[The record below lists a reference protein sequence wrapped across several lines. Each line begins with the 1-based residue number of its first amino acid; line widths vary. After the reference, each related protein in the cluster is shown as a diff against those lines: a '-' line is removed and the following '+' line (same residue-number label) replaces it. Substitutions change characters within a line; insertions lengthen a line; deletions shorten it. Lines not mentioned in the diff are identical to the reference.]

1 MDTATASELTGLALA
16 LAATGLVAGLLA
28 GIFGIGGGG
37 VIVPVMYQALGSLG
51 FSPAVTMHVA
61 LGTAL
66 AVIVPT
72 SIRSFRG
79 HFARGAVDTAMLRS
93 WVIPVP
99 VGVALAS
106 LVAASVS
113 GAGLRAIF
121 AAVAFLVAMRLIF
134 NRETW
139 RLGAEIPRGAVR
151 PLAGAAIG
159 FLSTLMGVGG
169 GVLSNTFMTVYGRPI
184 HQAVATAS
192 GVGILIAI
200 PGTLG
205 YMAAGWDAA
214 GLPPFSLGYVN
225 LLGVAI
231 IMPLSLL
238 MAPLGVRIAHAA
250 SKRQLELGFGIF
262 LLLMSA
268 RFAFS
273 VLEP

>member
-1 MDTATASELTGLALA
+1 MDLAIPVSELIGLALA

-37 VIVPVMYQALGSLG
+37 VIVPVMYQALGILG

-61 LGTAL
+61 LGSAL
-66 AVIVPT
+66 AIIVPT
-72 SIRSFRG
+72 SIRSFRA
-79 HFARGAVDTAMLRS
+79 HLARGAVDMAIIRS
-93 WVIPVP
+93 WLIPVP

-106 LVAASVS
+106 FVAAYVS

-121 AAVAFLVAMRLIF
+121 AGIAFIVALRLIF
-134 NRETW
+134 NRESW
-139 RLGAEIPRGAVR
+139 RLGTEVPHGPVR
-151 PLAGAAIG
+151 AFAGAAIG
-159 FLSTLMGVGG
+159 FLSTLMGIGG

-184 HQAVATAS
+184 HQAVATAA

-205 YMAAGWDAA
+205 YVAAGWGAE
-214 GLPPFSLGYVN
+214 GLPPFSVGYVN

-231 IMPLSLL
+231 VMPLSLL
-238 MAPLGVRIAHAA
+238 MAPLGVRIAHAL
-250 SKRQLELGFGIF
+250 SKRQLEVGFGIF

-268 RFAFS
+268 RFAYS
-273 VLEP
+273 LL